1 MGKSLKG
8 RECGKGICQ
17 RKGGFYSARFVDRT
31 GKRHT
36 KYFKMLPEAKNW
48 MEDARYADKHD
59 GLFIA
64 TSTTVD
70 AWFNF
75 WIENIV
81 GDLAPNTL
89 RNYRDRYTRN
99 IKPVIGHMCLSD
111 VKPMH
116 CKRVLLLMDADYSG
130 SSIKQ
135 TYITMGTLFKSAK
148 MNDLITKHPMDGVRY
163 TKPCRAAD
171 DIHFLTRDEQRR
183 FLDAA
188 RGTKNYHQY
197 AFLLETGLR
206 TGEMIGL
213 TWDAIDFQNRT
224 LTVNKTL
231 EYRHKQHFWRAG
243 PPKTQQSYRTIPLTD
258 RAYEI
263 LKEIK
268 DKRPWQKESP
278 LLSQT
283 LEYID
288 RRTGAISRLVMRD
301 LVFINWRTG
310 EPAKNSSYDTHLYK
324 LCDEAGIEK
333 FCMHALRHT
342 YATRAI
348 ECGVQPKVLQ
358 KLLGHASIKTTMD
371 RYVHVTSESLDQAVR
386 QFESGRVS

>member
-17 RKGGFYSARFVDRT
+17 RKDGFYSARFVDRT
-31 GKRHT
+31 GKRHA
-36 KYFKMLPEAKNW
+36 KYFKTLPEAKNW

-75 WIENIV
+75 WIENNV

-116 CKRVLLLMDADYSG
+116 CKRILLLMDADYSG

-188 RGTKNYHQY
+188 R
-197 AFLLETGLR
+197 AR
-206 TGEMIGL
+206 
-213 TWDAIDFQNRT
+213 
-224 LTVNKTL
+224 
-231 EYRHKQHFWRAG
+231 
-243 PPKTQQSYRTIPLTD
+243 RTITST
-258 RAYEI
+258 RSCW
-263 LKEIK
+263 
-268 DKRPWQKESP
+268 KR
-278 LLSQT
+278 
-283 LEYID
+283 
-288 RRTGAISRLVMRD
+288 GCA
-301 LVFINWRTG
+301 
-310 EPAKNSSYDTHLYK
+310 PA
-324 LCDEAGIEK
+324 
-333 FCMHALRHT
+333 R
-342 YATRAI
+342 
-348 ECGVQPKVLQ
+348 
-358 KLLGHASIKTTMD
+358 
-371 RYVHVTSESLDQAVR
+371 
-386 QFESGRVS
+386 